1 MPSSR
6 LSQPRTLD
14 DMLLYQ
20 LWQVHAVAR
29 RPVVRL
35 CEAEFGITRREWRML
50 AQLGRGEGL
59 ASSALAERA
68 ALDRAQTSRAV
79 GALVRKGLVSR
90 TPRRGDRREVQLTL
104 TPAGRA
110 LYDALLPRVAAINRE
125 LLAVLSETEVQTL
138 DALLQRLRAQAEGI
152 AGGDEAQISRQKA
165 PVR

>member
-20 LWQVHAVAR
+20 LWQVHAAAR

-68 ALDRAQTSRAV
+68 GLDRAQTSRAV
-79 GALVRKGLVSR
+79 GTLVQKGLVCR

-104 TPAGRA
+104 TPQGRA
-110 LYDALLPRVAAINRE
+110 LYDTLLPRVAAINRE
-125 LLAVLSETEVQTL
+125 LLSVLSEAEVDAL
-138 DALLQRLRAQAEGI
+138 DALLQRLRAQAERM
-152 AGGDEAQISRQKA
+152 ATVGGEG
-165 PVR
+165 